1 MFQVKSFGSKGSV
14 HCTEIVGLLEGP
26 QEGSI
31 IINCQNFI
39 YILQKIL
46 IKLVYIYRTLAKNRQ
61 WAVQVHLTL
70 GSDRGVGR
78 HSQYHCH
85 T

>member
-14 HCTEIVGLLEGP
+14 HCMEIVGLLEGP

-31 IINCQNFI
+31 FINNCQNFL

-46 IKLVYIYRTLAKNRQ
+46 IKLVIYTCNK
-61 WAVQVHLTL
+61 QV
-70 GSDRGVGR
+70 DRMKIR
-78 HSQYHCH
+78 PQKRNN
-85 T
+85 